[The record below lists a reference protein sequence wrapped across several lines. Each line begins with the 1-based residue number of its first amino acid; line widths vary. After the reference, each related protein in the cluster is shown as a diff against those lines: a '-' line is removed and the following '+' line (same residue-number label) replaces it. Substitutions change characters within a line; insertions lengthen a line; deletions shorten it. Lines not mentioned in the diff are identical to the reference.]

1 MKRSLQSSALLS
13 GATALIA
20 ATYGLVRLGYGLF
33 LPDVQRDLRLP
44 VEVAGLVA
52 SGGSAAYCVAAV
64 LAFLI
69 AERRPRPV
77 AASAGLLAAAGSA
90 GMAAAAHPAVFAAAA
105 VAGSAGAG
113 LASPAVVALVRRNVA
128 PARQDAAQTV
138 ANAGTGP
145 GLVVAGVLA
154 LLVLPD
160 WRTAWWLIAVTTVV
174 VTAVVLLADHPRH
187 EAPDASAG
195 TPVPWRLLGTPAAG
209 AVLLGVGSAGVWV
222 HGRSFLDAA
231 SEPGSPVSVVA
242 WIALGVGGV
251 LAAASG
257 AVLARG
263 VRGAWTVTVVPVA
276 LASLALALAPGTPW
290 LSVAACAVFGW
301 GYTAASSVLV
311 VWASRVAPHAAA
323 RGTSVLFVALVLGQ
337 ALGSALTGALL
348 ARAPGP
354 LGLVVAAGVA
364 LLSAAPAL
372 VRDAPARPADV
383 RPEPVGR

>member
-1 MKRSLQSSALLS
+1 VLVS

-33 LPDVQRDLRLP
+33 LPDVRRDLDLP

-64 LAFLI
+64 LAFLA
-69 AERRPRPV
+69 AESRPRPV

-90 GMAAAAHPAVFAAAA
+90 GMAAATGPAVFATAA
-105 VAGSAGAG
+105 VVGSAGAG
-113 LASPAVVALVRRNVA
+113 LASPSVVALVRRNVA

-138 ANAGTGP
+138 ANGGTGP
-145 GLVVAGVLA
+145 GLVVAGALA

-160 WRTAWWLIAVTTVV
+160 WRAAWWVIAATTVV
-174 VTAVVLLADHPRH
+174 VTAVTLRADRPRH
-187 EAPDASAG
+187 DAPAATAD
-195 TPVPWRLLGTPAAG
+195 TPVPWRPLGPPAAG

-231 SEPGSPVSVVA
+231 GGADPTVSVVA

-251 LAAASG
+251 LAAATGG
-257 AVLARG
+257 AVLAAG
-263 VRGAWTVTVVPVA
+263 VRRAWPATVVPVA
-276 LASLALALAPGTPW
+276 LATLALALAPGAPW
-290 LSVAACAVFGW
+290 LSVVACAVFGW

-311 VWASRVAPHAAA
+311 VWAGRIAPHAAA

-354 LGLVVAAGVA
+354 LGLLAAAGVA
-364 LLSAAPAL
+364 ALSVAPTLVPAARARTAAPA
-372 VRDAPARPADV
+372 
-383 RPEPVGR
+383 GR